1 MVREITRLES
11 PIDVQYLMHEA
22 YIAISLRV
30 EAMAADLQAG
40 GGVQPLRD
48 AFSLWGKHLLHH
60 AKIEDAHMTGPLAEI
75 AARDNE
81 AEHAALAVRAG
92 TVSALYADSA
102 RGHALGRTVSLE
114 ARFALEQLEHAELD
128 RRLLDIDEQLQRELG
143 ERSLGVRRRRHV
155 YSSLV
160 ALRVAEFD
168 HFENEETFVI
178 PLVRERFDEDAEL
191 DLARR
196 CLIDDTASDPRW
208 IIDSFADELSPAKQG
223 LLRDLEARF

>member
-1 MVREITRLES
+1 MREITQLKS

-22 YIAISLRV
+22 YCAVSLRV
-30 EAMAADLQAG
+30 EGMAAALQSG
-40 GGVQPLRD
+40 GGMQPLRD
-48 AFSLWGKHLLHH
+48 AFSAWGKHLLYH
-60 AKIEDAHMTGPLAEI
+60 ARVEDAHMTGPLAESE
-75 AARDNE
+75 ARDNE

-92 TVSALYADSA
+92 TVTGLYAASE

-114 ARFALEQLEHAELD
+114 GRFALEGLEHAELE
-128 RRLLDIDEQLQRELG
+128 RRLVDIDEQLQRELG
-143 ERSLGVRRRRHV
+143 EGALGVRRRRHV

-168 HFENEETFVI
+168 HFENEETFVL

-196 CLIDDTASDPRW
+196 CLIDDSASDPGW
-208 IIDSFADELSPAKQG
+208 IIDAVAVELSPAKRT